1 MIITEIKRKGKSE
14 LYYVYADGEFFSLL
28 QAEFIVKNKLKTG
41 TQIAREK
48 LMQIKE
54 ESDNLTCS
62 AYALNYLSKAIKTE
76 FQLRQYLKKYSFS
89 DSAINQAIE
98 KLKNYGYLN
107 DKYYAELL
115 AKELSEKKGRN
126 YIKNELNNKG
136 IKKESYEHI
145 LEDLPPEDDA
155 CKAVTLKW
163 LKNKPL
169 PKDQKEKAK
178 LYRFLSARG
187 FAFETIKRTL
197 SKINATLGEDDD
209 WNWFNRSR
217 KN

>member
-14 LYYVYADGEFFSLL
+14 LYYVYADNQFFALL
-28 QAEFIVKNKLKTG
+28 QAEFLVKHKLKTG
-41 TQIAREK
+41 TEIC
-48 LMQIKE
+48 LNNLLQIKE

-62 AYALNYLSKAIKTE
+62 VYALNYLSKAIKSE
-76 FQLRQYLKKYSFS
+76 FQLRQYLKKYNFS
-89 DSAINQAIE
+89 EKAINNSIE
-98 KLKNYGYLN
+98 KLKSYGYLN

-115 AKELSEKKGRN
+115 VKDLSEKKGKN
-126 YIKNELNNKG
+126 YIKNQLASRG
-136 IKKESYEHI
+136 VKKESYEHI

-155 CKAVTLKW
+155 CKSVALKW
-163 LKNKPL
+163 LKNRPL

-197 SKINATLGEDDD
+197 SKINTTLGEDDD
-209 WNWFNRSR
+209 WN
-217 KN
+217 